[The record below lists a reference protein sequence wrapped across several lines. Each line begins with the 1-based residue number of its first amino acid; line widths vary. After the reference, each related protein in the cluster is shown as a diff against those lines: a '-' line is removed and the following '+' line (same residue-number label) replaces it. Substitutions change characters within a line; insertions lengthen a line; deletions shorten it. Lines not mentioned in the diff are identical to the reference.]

1 MSDMKERKENKM
13 DISEQV
19 KNIREVVAQ
28 LVSWA
33 SAEGLGYN
41 FSAEL
46 LKKLYS
52 GLEDDAR
59 Q

>member
-1 MSDMKERKENKM
+1 M

-33 SAEGLGYN
+33 AAEGLGYN

>member
-1 MSDMKERKENKM
+1 M

-33 SAEGLGYN
+33 AAEGLGYN

-52 GLEDDAR
+52 GLEDDG